1 MKKNLKVLRVK
12 TFDKFIYLFKEAYY
26 MLANTKQIFKADIV
40 FSCNCVKNEIDE
52 YNIPKNGLL

>member
-1 MKKNLKVLRVK
+1 MKKNLKVFRVK

-26 MLANTKQIFKADIV
+26 IYAGKFFKADIV